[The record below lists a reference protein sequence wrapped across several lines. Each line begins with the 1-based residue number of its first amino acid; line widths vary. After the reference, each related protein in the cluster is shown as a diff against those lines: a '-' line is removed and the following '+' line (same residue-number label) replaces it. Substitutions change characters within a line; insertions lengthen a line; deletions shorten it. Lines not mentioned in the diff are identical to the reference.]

1 MAVLDKKRTAMVKKL
16 EELIAKLRRA
26 FLGTYA
32 DALMELK
39 SNIENGADFTWK
51 DNPIAEKK
59 IDQMIDMLTQKSYA
73 IISNGVTHYQQYGT
87 QSALDALRERAR
99 QIAAKYGNQK
109 FINRGA
115 TDEIKA
121 LDKEATNQRR
131 IDAVGGHSRTIANRG
146 GGMNNLSKSVWNLND
161 QVKKEIE
168 IIVQDSIRK
177 GYSTE
182 YAIKLAQKYLNNPNE
197 IDAWKKDENGEW
209 YQTPAAKDYHPGRGV
224 YKSAIKN
231 VERMI
236 RTETMAAYR
245 TAEIEQYQK
254 NPMIKGYRIQ
264 LSSNHTTTHGHH
276 GVKEISDICDRLQ
289 GDYPK
294 SFVWTGWHPNCRCV
308 LIPIMLTDE
317 EFAKYLKA
325 KREGKLDEFAKK
337 TNIQDFPENMTEWMS
352 ENKPRIQEVISN
364 PQKELPTWVD
374 SVRKE
379 SDVVDMNGIIQDKYL
394 SKQNF
399 EKPTINENR
408 FGDSGEGVFVPTE
421 IPVDDFNEVKLFIE
435 DFLNF
440 SEPDIIGR
448 KVVINPISKSKHYG
462 ESIIETGVI
471 NINFATDKNGFNC
484 GECLVSAFKKIQNK
498 ETLNFDEEYSIEVLW
513 HELLHVKSKNRTILP
528 KVEDPD
534 GFVRVA
540 LETINQFVARKTYRN
555 DFLREIGGKNNV
567 ENYKWIMSNGYGYN
581 PTVQNFRILLQ
592 CVNISEKDIIYPSMQ
607 LLMSDYLN
615 FDQKMTNVL
624 KSLYKG
630 NGDIK
635 TAFEFIE
642 YKPLSFINKLKKLK
656 IID

>member
-1 MAVLDKKRTAMVKKL
+1 MAILDKRRTAMVQKL
-16 EELIAKLRRA
+16 DEMIMKLRRA

-59 IDQMIDMLTQKSYA
+59 IDQMIDMLTQKSNA

-161 QVKKEIE
+161 QVKKELE

-276 GVKEISDICDRLQ
+276 GVKKISDICDRLQ

-317 EFAKYLKA
+317 EFAEYLKA

-337 TNIQDFPENMTEWMS
+337 TNIQDFPENMTEWMD
-352 ENKPRIQEVISN
+352 ENKDRIQKAISN
-364 PQKELPTWVD
+364 SQKELPVWTD
-374 SVRKE
+374 SVIKE
-379 SDVVDMNGIIQDKYL
+379 SGMVDMNGITQDKYL

-408 FGDSGEGVFVPTE
+408 FGDSGEGAFVPTE

-440 SEPDIIGR
+440 GEPDIIGR
-448 KVVINPISKSKHYG
+448 KVVINPISKSEHYG

-471 NINFATDKNGFNC
+471 NINFATDENGFNC

-528 KVEDPD
+528 PIKSEKGFPRFVVEA
-534 GFVRVA
+534 V
-540 LETINQFVARKTYRN
+540 NQLTARRTYRKN
-555 DFLREIGGKNNV
+555 FLNKIGGLNNDDNFQKIL
-567 ENYKWIMSNGYGYN
+567 NYGYGYN
-581 PTVQNFRILLQ
+581 YGVQNIRSILNAAKINELSFLQ
-592 CVNISEKDIIYPSMQ
+592 NTMPVLMTEYLDFDKNIINILNKMYHGDGDIAMALCYIDAEPSMR
-607 LLMSDYLN
+607 DW
-615 FDQKMTNVL
+615 FWK
-624 KSLYKG
+624 
-630 NGDIK
+630 
-635 TAFEFIE
+635 
-642 YKPLSFINKLKKLK
+642 LSK
-656 IID
+656 IF

>member
-1 MAVLDKKRTAMVKKL
+1 MAVLSKKRAAMVQKL
-16 EELIAKLRRA
+16 DELINRMRRL
-26 FLGTYA
+26 FLNTYA
-32 DALMELK
+32 EALMNLRTQ
-39 SNIENGADFTWK
+39 IENGADFSWK
-51 DNPIAEKK
+51 DNPVAEKK
-59 IDQMIDMLTQKSYA
+59 IDKLIQILENKSNI
-73 IISNGVTHYQQYGT
+73 IISNGITQYQQYGT

-121 LDKEATNQRR
+121 LNKEATNQRR
-131 IDAVGGHSRTIANRG
+131 IDAVDGHSRTIANRG
-146 GGMNNLSKSVWNLND
+146 GGMNNLSNRVWNLND
-161 QVKKEIE
+161 QVKKELE
-168 IIVQDSIRK
+168 IIVQDSIKK
-177 GYSTE
+177 GYSVE
-182 YAIKLAQKYLNNPNE
+182 YAIKLAKEYLKNPSAM
-197 IDAWKKDENGEW
+197 DGWKKDKDGNW

-224 YKSAIKN
+224 YKSAKKN
-231 VERMI
+231 IERMI

-254 NPMIKGYRIQ
+254 NPMVKGYKIQ
-264 LSSNHTTTHGHH
+264 LSSNHTTTDGKG
-276 GVKEISDICDRLQ
+276 GVKKLKDICDRLQ
-289 GDYPK
+289 GNYPK
-294 SFVWTGWHPNCRCV
+294 TFVWTGWHPNCRCV

-317 EFAKYLKA
+317 EFAEYLKA

-337 TNIQDFPENMTEWMS
+337 TNIQDFPENMTEWMD
-352 ENKPRIQEVISN
+352 ENEPRIQEVIDN
-364 PQKELPTWVD
+364 PKKELPVWAD
-374 SVRKE
+374 SVMKE
-379 SDVVDMNGIIQDKYL
+379 SGMVDINGITQGKYL

-399 EKPTINENR
+399 ENPTINDNR

-440 SEPDIIGR
+440 GEPDIIGR

-555 DFLREIGGKNNV
+555 EFLRRIGGMNNI
-567 ENYKWIMSNGYGYN
+567 ENYKWIMSNGYGYKTAVLN
-581 PTVQNFRILLQ
+581 LRLLLSYAQIQEGDFILL
-592 CVNISEKDIIYPSMQ
+592 SKP
-607 LLMSDYLN
+607 LLMNDYLG
-615 FDQKMTNVL
+615 FDQKIISVL
-624 KSLYKG
+624 KRLYKG
-630 NGDIK
+630 NGNVGV
-635 TAFEFIE
+635 FNLIE
-642 YKPLSFINKLKKLK
+642 YNTDDFMKLLKTSK
-656 IID
+656 IIK

>member
-59 IDQMIDMLTQKSYA
+59 IDQMIDMLTQKSNA

-146 GGMNNLSKSVWNLND
+146 GGMNNLSNRVWSLND

-245 TAEIEQYQK
+245 TAEIEKYQK
-254 NPMIKGYRIQ
+254 NPMVKGYRIQ

-276 GVKEISDICDRLQ
+276 GVKKISDICDRLQ

-317 EFAKYLKA
+317 EFAEYLKA

-337 TNIQDFPENMTEWMS
+337 TNIQDFPKNITEWMD
-352 ENKPRIQEVISN
+352 ENEDRIQETISN
-364 PQKELPTWVD
+364 PQKELPVWTD
-374 SVRKE
+374 SVMKE
-379 SDVVDMNGIIQDKYL
+379 SGMENKRLSNNKPIKTQNDVESAVNYLNTRKGGFFSRLKQSIIQKFR
-394 SKQNF
+394 N
-399 EKPTINENR
+399 I
-408 FGDSGEGVFVPTE
+408 
-421 IPVDDFNEVKLFIE
+421 FN
-435 DFLNF
+435 
-440 SEPDIIGR
+440 
-448 KVVINPISKSKHYG
+448 ISKLSFEAIKNDW
-462 ESIIETGVI
+462 
-471 NINFATDKNGFNC
+471 NINFDKSIFENSIIKDLDLLKIKSDIETECQRLGMNIKQFNC
-484 GECLVSAFKKIQNK
+484 INNNGKY
-498 ETLNFDEEYSIEVLW
+498 TIE
-513 HELLHVKSKNRTILP
+513 IIG
-528 KVEDPD
+528 D
-534 GFVRVA
+534 GFY
-540 LETINQFVARKTYRN
+540 IN
-555 DFLREIGGKNNV
+555 REI
-567 ENYKWIMSNGYGYN
+567 YRS
-581 PTVQNFRILLQ
+581 
-592 CVNISEKDIIYPSMQ
+592 
-607 LLMSDYLN
+607 
-615 FDQKMTNVL
+615 
-624 KSLYKG
+624 
-630 NGDIK
+630 GDILNVNNNRFEIYDK
-635 TAFEFIE
+635 TKKGKGFAKNIMRSLVEQFINIKIDRINIYAGLDDGPSVWPKYGFWIDE
-642 YKPLSFINKLKKLK
+642 GLGYDFIKNIKPLSLQNEVISFLTSNKMDLNGSFCLRPLFDKFGVSIFKNNNWFGHINLKNKKEFAYMKKYL
-656 IID
+656 DL